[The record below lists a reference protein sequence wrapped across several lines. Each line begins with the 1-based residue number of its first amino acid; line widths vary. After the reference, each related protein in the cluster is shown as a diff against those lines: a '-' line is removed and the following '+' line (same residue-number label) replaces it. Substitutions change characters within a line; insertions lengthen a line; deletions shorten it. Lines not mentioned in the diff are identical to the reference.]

1 MQFKGNITRYYK
13 DNDTLSDELNAIWE
27 YMMACFFLV
36 CKIMY
41 SENRKEFVKNLK
53 DYKNYVEFLA
63 DAILS
68 LEQILVKGEL
78 TLGTSKKNNNNKKS
92 KKDNK

>member
-1 MQFKGNITRYYK
+1 MIVQSKNIREFDEFQKQFYNDKNLAMQFKGNITRYYK

-53 DYKNYVEFLA
+53 DYKNYVEFLPMPF
-63 DAILS
+63 
-68 LEQILVKGEL
+68 
-78 TLGTSKKNNNNKKS
+78 
-92 KKDNK
+92 